1 MRYEGLY
8 TPPDLSKTLM
18 IPGTRGGTNCGG
30 GAFDLSTNM
39 LYIRS
44 LDAPDIQTIIK
55 QDPKEVAGL
64 PIKDQGR
71 RIYATYYASC
81 HGTDREGVPPIPP
94 LVNLDKRMTR
104 ENVVKKQDWWR
115 FNASL

>member
-8 TPPDLSKTLM
+8 TPPDLKRTLM
-18 IPGTRGGTNCGG
+18 IPGTRGGSNWG
-30 GAFDLSTNM
+30 GAAYDPATSM

-55 QDPKEVAGL
+55 LDPQEAAGL

-71 RIYATYYASC
+71 SLYSTYCASC
-81 HGTDREGVPPIPP
+81 HGADRKGTAPNP
-94 LVNLDKRMTR
+94 
-104 ENVVKKQDWWR
+104 
-115 FNASL
+115 SLIDLN